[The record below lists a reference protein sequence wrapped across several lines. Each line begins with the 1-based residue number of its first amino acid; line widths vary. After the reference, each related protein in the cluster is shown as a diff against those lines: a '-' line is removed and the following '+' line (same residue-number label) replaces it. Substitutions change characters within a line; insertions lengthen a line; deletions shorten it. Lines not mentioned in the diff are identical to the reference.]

1 MFRRRLRLFI
11 IALTVIMTI
20 TCFSSCTEDDGSG
33 YTFKINLAGNP
44 QNLDPQLA
52 EDISSKVVISNMMCG
67 LVKIG
72 ENGVIVPDAAE
83 SYSIS
88 DDGLTYTFELK
99 ENIFWESENGYKAAL
114 TADDFV
120 FAFHRIY
127 DSEALFSPYVD
138 YFICIKNA
146 EAVSRGML
154 DKSELGV
161 KALSDNTLQIEL
173 EYPYYNF
180 LELLTSTAAMPCNKA
195 FFESTKGRYGLSAE
209 TTISN
214 GAFYLKEWNYDPYW
228 DNNYIIMRRNK
239 SNSEQDYVY
248 PYSLNFFIKK
258 SSENDAADYS
268 AENIDCLVTEIY
280 DKKIFSG
287 SNYSE
292 YSLKSFGL
300 LFNTKSK
307 YFSQQNFRFA
317 LASAFYLDSVPAES
331 GYITAY
337 GIVPDD
343 MTVMG
348 RKYREMISDESMI
361 LYDKS
366 KALSLWTNTL
376 NAHNAVSIDGVKITV
391 SENFGGADY
400 LSSVTEQ
407 WQQNLEFFCG
417 IEVVSQNEYD
427 LKINEGSFD
436 IALVEIDTSN
446 GTPDDYF
453 EFFTSNNKDFGN
465 YINFSASGYMQ
476 QLKRA
481 ESLNEAVEIYA
492 QAEKQIIDS
501 AVYIPLFYGNKYF
514 VCSEKS
520 SDIEFNPL
528 TGEINFRYAKMFD

>member
-20 TCFSSCTEDDGSG
+20 TCFSGCNEDDGSG

-67 LVKIG
+67 LVKSG

-99 ENIFWESENGYKAAL
+99 KNIYWESENGYKVAL

-127 DSEALFSPYVD
+127 DSEALYSPYVD

-154 DKSELGV
+154 DKIELGV
-161 KALSDNTLQIEL
+161 KALSDYTLQIEL

-209 TTISN
+209 TTASN

-258 SSENDAADYS
+258 SSENDAEDYLS
-268 AENIDCLVTEIY
+268 ENIDCFVTERY
-280 DKKIFSG
+280 DKKTFSG
-287 SNYSE
+287 SNFSE
-292 YSLKSFGL
+292 YSLKSYGL

-307 YFSQQNFRFA
+307 YFSQKNFRLA
-317 LASAFYLDSVPAES
+317 LASAFYLDSVPADS
-331 GYITAY
+331 GYSNAY

-343 MTVMG
+343 VTVMG

-366 KALSLWTNTL
+366 EALSLWASAL
-376 NAHNAVSIDGVKITV
+376 NSQNAVSVDGIKITV
-391 SENFGGADY
+391 SENFGGSDY
-400 LSSVTEQ
+400 LSSITEQ
-407 WQQNLEFFCG
+407 WQQNLDFFCG

-427 LKINEGSFD
+427 LKIQDGSFD
-436 IALVEIDTSN
+436 IALVEIDTTN

-453 EFFTSNNKDFGN
+453 EFFTDKNKEFGS
-465 YINFSASGYMQ
+465 YINFSANGYIQ

-481 ESLNEAVEIYA
+481 ESLNEAVEIYT
-492 QAEKQIIDS
+492 QAESQIINT
-501 AVYIPLFYGNKYF
+501 AVYVPLFYGNRYF
-514 VCSEKS
+514 VFPEKS
-520 SDIEFNPL
+520 SDIYFDPM

>member
-1 MFRRRLRLFI
+1 MFRRRLRLFV
-11 IALTVIMTI
+11 IALTVIVTI
-20 TCFSSCTEDDGSG
+20 TCFSSCKEDDGSG

-52 EDISSKVVISNMMCG
+52 EDVSSKIVISNMMCG
-67 LVKIG
+67 LVKTDD
-72 ENGVIVPDAAE
+72 NGAIIPDAAE

-88 DDGLTYTFELK
+88 DDGLVYTFELK

-127 DSEALFSPYVD
+127 DSEALYSPYVD

-146 EAVSRGML
+146 EAVSRAIL

-161 KALSDNTLQIEL
+161 KALSDHTLQIEL

-180 LELLTSTAAMPCNKA
+180 LGLLTSTAAMPCNKA

-209 TTISN
+209 TTVSN

-258 SSENDAADYS
+258 SSENDTEDYLS
-268 AENIDCLVTEIY
+268 ENVDCLITENY
-280 DKKIFSG
+280 DKKAFSG

-307 YFSQQNFRFA
+307 YFSQKNFRLA
-317 LASAFYLDSVPAES
+317 LASAFRLDNIPSES
-331 GYITAY
+331 GYSTAY

-343 MTVMG
+343 VTVMG
-348 RKYREMISDESMI
+348 RKYREMISDESML

-366 KALSLWTNTL
+366 KALSLWTNAL
-376 NAHNAVSIDGVKITV
+376 SSQNAVSVDGVKITV
-391 SENFGGADY
+391 PESFGGSDH
-400 LSSVTEQ
+400 LSLITEQ
-407 WQQNLEFFCG
+407 WQQNLDFFCG

-427 LKINEGSFD
+427 LKIKEGSFD
-436 IALVEIDTSN
+436 IALVEIDTTN
-446 GTPDDYF
+446 GSPNDYF
-453 EFFTSNNKDFGN
+453 EFFTDKNKDFGS
-465 YINFSASGYMQ
+465 YINFSASGYIQ

-481 ESLNEAVEIYA
+481 ESLNEAVEIYT
-492 QAEKQIIDS
+492 QAERQIIDS

-514 VCSEKS
+514 VCPEKS
-520 SDIEFNPL
+520 YDICFDPL